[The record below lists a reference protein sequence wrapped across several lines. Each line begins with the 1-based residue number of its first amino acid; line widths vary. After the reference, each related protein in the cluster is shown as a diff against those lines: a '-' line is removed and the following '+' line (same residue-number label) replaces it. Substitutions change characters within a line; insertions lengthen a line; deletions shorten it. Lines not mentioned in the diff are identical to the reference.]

1 MSFVLEQVKALSL
14 PYEEIVV
21 IGSGILD
28 ALELRTA
35 NDVDIVVSPALFDK
49 LKNSG
54 TYKVE
59 ERYGSE
65 MLADGNLE
73 IWQDWKN
80 DATFAVLKASAYEVD
95 GVAFASPE
103 IFFKRKNERGL
114 PKDIA
119 DVALLEG
126 YLHENR

>member
-1 MSFVLEQVKALSL
+1 MSFVLEQVSALAL
-14 PYEEIVV
+14 PHEEVVV

-28 ALELRTA
+28 ALGLRTA
-35 NDVDIVVSPALFDK
+35 NDLDIVVSPSLFET
-49 LKNSG
+49 LKSTG

-65 MLADGNLE
+65 MLSDGNLE
-73 IWQDWKN
+73 VWQDWKS
-80 DATFAVLKASAYEVD
+80 DATFNILKASAYEVE

-114 PKDIA
+114 PKDLA
-119 DVALLEG
+119 DVALLEE
-126 YLHENR
+126 YLHAE